1 MLEFIAAELQQQSAE
16 LEELNKKRIKLD
28 MQTAKQI
35 VKELKKLL
43 ICLALHKNICILL
56 KKATEYFVDSFT
68 HWRVSSSEKY

>member
-1 MLEFIAAELQQQSAE
+1 VPKILEFIAAKLQRQSAK

-43 ICLALHKNICILL
+43 ICLALHKNIRILL
-56 KKATEYFVDSFT
+56 KKATKYFVDLFT
-68 HWRVSSSEKY
+68 H